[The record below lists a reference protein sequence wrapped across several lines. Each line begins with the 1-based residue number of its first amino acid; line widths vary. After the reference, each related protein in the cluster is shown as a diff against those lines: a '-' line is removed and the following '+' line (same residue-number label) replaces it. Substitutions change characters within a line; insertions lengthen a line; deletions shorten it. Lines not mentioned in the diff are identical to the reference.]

1 MVSSTRSTP
10 PPFPSLDSGT
20 IPPGRTMT
28 QGPDSAGPLPPLPPS
43 PPSSPHS
50 TEESRDALLGILGVA
65 TALSGASD
73 LRSLLHLILRTCR
86 QLTAS
91 DAGSIYL
98 VERPD
103 RRLVPRPGELSSSAP
118 GESETI
124 EGARLWFAASQNASL
139 EQRARAEG
147 EAARDQP
154 PTVEERLLNIRFP
167 LTPRRL
173 VGWSALTGEVLNIAD
188 VYALD
193 PQLPYGFDASVDR
206 ELNYRAVSM
215 LTVPLRSTT
224 GEVVGVLQLINR
236 RRFDDGEPLTAANAV
251 ACTRPFDGFD
261 QRLIEALA
269 SQAAVCVERTRLIED
284 QARLVEAIIA
294 LLAGAIDAK
303 SSHTGGHCARVP
315 ELALMLAREA
325 QNESRGPLASF
336 GFASEAEWREFRIGA
351 WLHDCGKV
359 TTPDVVVDKATKLE
373 TLHNRIHEI
382 RTRFEVLLR
391 DARIARLE
399 GELAGGDPVVLER
412 AYRERRAELEEQF
425 AFVASCNVGQEA
437 MERDW
442 IDRLRQ
448 IGSQIWLR
456 HFNDSLGL
464 SWRELELRRQPAGSG
479 GDPAVDHAGA
489 EAAGA
494 SGGLEQPVPEA
505 LLADQPWHRIPRRAS
520 DIPDTSHG
528 FRMLVPEL
536 LYNHGELHNL
546 SIVSGTLT
554 SEERYKINEHIIQT
568 ILMLEALPLPAD
580 LARVPEYAGTHHE
593 TVIGTGYPRGLKGD
607 ELSIPARI
615 MAIADIFEALT
626 APDRPY
632 KKAKTLSQSVAIL
645 AGFRDR
651 GHIDADLFELFLRRS
666 VHRAYAERFLRPE
679 QIDDVDA
686 MAYLR

>member
-1 MVSSTRSTP
+1 LV
-10 PPFPSLDSGT
+10 
-20 IPPGRTMT
+20 
-28 QGPDSAGPLPPLPPS
+28 
-43 PPSSPHS
+43 
-50 TEESRDALLGILGVA
+50 GILGVA

-73 LRSLLHLILRTCR
+73 LRSLLHLILRTSR

-103 RRLVPRPGELSSSAP
+103 RRSDPRPGESSPWSP
-118 GESETI
+118 GDPETI

-139 EQRARAEG
+139 EQRARLEDV
-147 EAARDQP
+147 AAGDQP
-154 PTVEERLLNIRFP
+154 ATVEDRLLNIRFP
-167 LTPRRL
+167 LTSRRL

-215 LTVPLRSTT
+215 LTVPLRTT
-224 GEVVGVLQLINR
+224 AGEVVGVLQLINR
-236 RRFDDGEPLTAANAV
+236 RSSGEGEPLTAANAV

-261 QRLIEALA
+261 QSLIEALA

-294 LLAGAIDAK
+294 LVAGAIDAK

-325 QNESRGPLASF
+325 EKEANGPLASF
-336 GFASEAEWREFRIGA
+336 GFASEAEGREFRIGA

-359 TTPDVVVDKATKLE
+359 TTPDFVVEKATKLE

-399 GELAGGDPVVLER
+399 GELAGGDPEALER
-412 AYRERRAELEEQF
+412 VYRERKAELEEQF
-425 AFVASCNVGQEA
+425 TFVAACNVGHEA
-437 MERDW
+437 MERGR
-442 IDRLRQ
+442 IDRLAE
-448 IGSQIWLR
+448 IGSQVWLR
-456 HFNDSLGL
+456 HFDDSLGL
-464 SWRELELRRQPAGSG
+464 SWQERELRQAAGSG
-479 GDPAVDHAGA
+479 GPAIDPGGG
-489 EAAGA
+489 EATGA
-494 SGGLEQPVPEA
+494 SGGLEWPVPEA

-520 DIPDTSHG
+520 DIPDSSHG
-528 FRMLVPEL
+528 FRMAVPDL

-546 SIVSGTLT
+546 GIVSGTLNA
-554 SEERYKINEHIIQT
+554 EERYKINEHIVQT
-568 ILMLEALPLPAD
+568 ILMLEALPLPSA

-593 TVIGTGYPRGLKGD
+593 TVIGTGYPRGLKGSD
-607 ELSIPARI
+607 LSIPARI

-626 APDRPY
+626 AADRPY

-651 GHIDADLFELFLRRS
+651 GHIDADLFDLFLRRG
-666 VHRAYAERFLRPE
+666 VHRVYAERFLRPE
-679 QIDDVDA
+679 QIDDLDE

>member
-1 MVSSTRSTP
+1 MSHGPDPVP
-10 PPFPSLDSGT
+10 PPAVAPT
-20 IPPGRTMT
+20 
-28 QGPDSAGPLPPLPPS
+28 PLGS
-43 PPSSPHS
+43 
-50 TEESRDALLGILGVA
+50 EESRDALVGILGVA

-73 LRSLLHLILRTCR
+73 LRSLLHLILRTSR

-103 RRLVPRPGELSSSAP
+103 RRSDPRQGVSSSSAP
-118 GESETI
+118 GEPEVLA
-124 EGARLWFAASQNASL
+124 GARLWFAASQNASL
-139 EQRARAEG
+139 EQRARLEG
-147 EAARDQP
+147 EAARIEP
-154 PTVEERLLNIRFP
+154 ATVEDRLLNIRFP
-167 LTPRRL
+167 LSPRRL

-236 RRFDDGEPLTAANAV
+236 RRSGHGEPLTASNAV

-284 QARLVEAIIA
+284 QAQLVEAIIA
-294 LLAGAIDAK
+294 LVAGAIDAK

-315 ELALMLAREA
+315 ELALLLAREA
-325 QNESRGPLASF
+325 EKEARGPLASF

-359 TTPDVVVDKATKLE
+359 TTPDFVVDKATKLE

-399 GELAGGDPVVLER
+399 GELAGGDPEVLER
-412 AYRERRAELEEQF
+412 AYRERKGELEEQF

-437 MERDW
+437 MERDR
-442 IDRLRQ
+442 IERLRE

-456 HFNDSLGL
+456 HFDASLGL
-464 SWRELELRRQPAGSG
+464 SWRELELRGQPAGSG
-479 GDPAVDHAGA
+479 DSAVKPGGG

-528 FRMLVPEL
+528 FCMEVPEL
-536 LYNHGELHNL
+536 FYNHGELHNL

-554 SEERYKINEHIIQT
+554 AEERYKINEHIVQT
-568 ILMLEALPLPAD
+568 ILMLETLPLPAD

-651 GHIDADLFELFLRRS
+651 GHIDADLFEVFLLRG

-679 QIDDVDA
+679 QIDDLDV